1 MTARAV
7 VVLLFIGSN
16 AVAQAGGGMQTS
28 GQNSV
33 ADLLQE
39 QGLLL
44 GIDFDRDNAKASHPA
59 AEEVRA
65 LGRAGVGAWLNSE
78 IEQPDDSISEPPA
91 ALRDYLSDHRE
102 AIWNIVAALE
112 KGFPDWGHRPNE
124 VLWPTLTLL
133 PTIMLERVLLV
144 SALREAREGRP
155 IDAERALEASWSLRA
170 PVALPG
176 NLLACLTAG
185 HIGDWEG
192 GVLRKMKAS
201 PVQWMTRMSG
211 EKPWVELLDA
221 FLEDVSDRNRSAL
234 TEEPIKKAYRR
245 AMSALVD
252 ALRKMSPCDAARLP
266 DEEMWAPAARQID
279 PNPQILNL
287 AEFLQ
292 ESIVP
297 QVSSAVRRT
306 AREVVG
312 RELTLKI
319 LELRLEKAGAS
330 NHAWPKKLEAFAS
343 EACPGVTYAY
353 SAGSGKMEIR
363 FEGTIEAPE
372 HGPVL
377 PLEFR
382 SGNGREATTTATA
395 APTTTPTPEAP

>member
-1 MTARAV
+1 
-7 VVLLFIGSN
+7 
-16 AVAQAGGGMQTS
+16 
-28 GQNSV
+28 
-33 ADLLQE
+33 
-39 QGLLL
+39 
-44 GIDFDRDNAKASHPA
+44 
-59 AEEVRA
+59 

-221 FLEDVSDRNRSAL
+221 FLEDTFADIARNYQLLAEHGTYFDPQAGLVIENYLANKELFLGTEGYTEEGFAAMERWLGKVRGVLIALTDFVPVAALTTCPHGGTSCRSGAQASARSA
-234 TEEPIKKAYRR
+234 
-245 AMSALVD
+245 
-252 ALRKMSPCDAARLP
+252 AR
-266 DEEMWAPAARQID
+266 
-279 PNPQILNL
+279 
-287 AEFLQ
+287 
-292 ESIVP
+292 S
-297 QVSSAVRRT
+297 
-306 AREVVG
+306 
-312 RELTLKI
+312 
-319 LELRLEKAGAS
+319 
-330 NHAWPKKLEAFAS
+330 
-343 EACPGVTYAY
+343 
-353 SAGSGKMEIR
+353 
-363 FEGTIEAPE
+363 
-372 HGPVL
+372 
-377 PLEFR
+377 
-382 SGNGREATTTATA
+382 
-395 APTTTPTPEAP
+395 